1 MRNPEIF
8 QDPLNRGRARWSGP
22 FFQNKII
29 LMSKNLLWHDFLIH
43 TQYSCQIKC
52 LQMHDRKGTLF
63 LHDLLFY
70 KNSSFSFLVLPS
82 TSTSSFP
89 ISFLHLSSPFC
100 PQLTTLTA
108 AMLYRRPRP
117 AANASHLAKAVAGN
131 KYSDVTLTPHD
142 GRWR

>member
-1 MRNPEIF
+1 M
-8 QDPLNRGRARWSGP
+8 Q
-22 FFQNKII
+22 
-29 LMSKNLLWHDFLIH
+29 
-43 TQYSCQIKC
+43 
-52 LQMHDRKGTLF
+52 DRKGTLF

-70 KNSSFSFLVLPS
+70 MNSSFSFLVLPS

-117 AANASHLAKAVAGN
+117 AANASHLTKAVAGN
-131 KYSDVTLTPHD
+131 KYYGIPWPT
-142 GRWR
+142 

>member
-1 MRNPEIF
+1 M
-8 QDPLNRGRARWSGP
+8 Q
-22 FFQNKII
+22 
-29 LMSKNLLWHDFLIH
+29 
-43 TQYSCQIKC
+43 
-52 LQMHDRKGTLF
+52 DRKGTLF

-70 KNSSFSFLVLPS
+70 MNSSFSFLVLPS

-117 AANASHLAKAVAGN
+117 AANALHLTKAVAGK
-131 KYSDVTLTPHD
+131 KYYV
-142 GRWR
+142 

>member
-1 MRNPEIF
+1 MI
-8 QDPLNRGRARWSGP
+8 WS

-29 LMSKNLLWHDFLIH
+29 LMSKNLLCHDFFD
-43 TQYSCQIKC
+43 TYSFQIKC
-52 LQMHDRKGTLF
+52 LQMHDRKGILF

-117 AANASHLAKAVAGN
+117 AANASHLVKAVAGN
-131 KYSDVTLTPHD
+131 KYYVQGNFEVS
-142 GRWR
+142 